1 VERPD
6 ALKLSRVF
14 ARGGAEH
21 GAREVVLRRFLRRSA
36 FVPVTKDWFLNL
48 NRENHRVVGRAPK
61 KVRLELHEA
70 ATDLLAHR
78 PQDMEKSGPLWRRR

>member
-1 VERPD
+1 
-6 ALKLSRVF
+6 
-14 ARGGAEH
+14 
-21 GAREVVLRRFLRRSA
+21 
-36 FVPVTKDWFLNL
+36 VPVTKDWFLNL